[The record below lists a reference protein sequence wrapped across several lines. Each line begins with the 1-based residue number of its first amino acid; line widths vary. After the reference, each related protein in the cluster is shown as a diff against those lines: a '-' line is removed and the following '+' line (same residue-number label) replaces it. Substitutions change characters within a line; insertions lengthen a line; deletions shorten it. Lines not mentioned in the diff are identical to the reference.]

1 MLDAR
6 TVAPTPWRNGLGST
20 RELAVGTD
28 TDGSTSWRI
37 SVATLD
43 REVEFSTFPGMDRVF
58 VALGPLSL
66 TVDGKATALHAGDQ
80 VWFAGEADVS
90 VAVTRQTS
98 ALNVMT
104 RRGSCRA
111 EVVLRTPGEP
121 RLPGTTESVDVQMF
135 VADVRI
141 HHEQETA

>member
-1 MLDAR
+1 MRDPRAVSP
-6 TVAPTPWRNGLGST
+6 VAWRNGLGST

-28 TDGSTSWRI
+28 ADGSTSWRI

-66 TVDGKATALHAGDQ
+66 TVDGEVTALHAGDQ
-80 VWFAGEADVS
+80 VRFAGEADVS
-90 VAVTRQTS
+90 VAVTRRTS

-104 RRGSCRA
+104 RRGGFRA
-111 EVVLRTPGEP
+111 EVVLRTPDEP
-121 RLPGTTESVDVQMF
+121 QLPGTTDSVDLQTL

-141 HHEQETA
+141 HPQQETS